1 MLPRGGLRES
11 PNMDYSACNSC
22 QRTEGRLILSCPSLR
37 ALLCLWKRPRA
48 PRRKLVESLEG
59 VLLLHTLSF
68 FFRWKRVPVCNL
80 CNLSW
85 EDNPS
90 LSFFFLG
97 GAGVVILFFILWGF
111 FFSFIFSWVFFFCPE
126 ALTPTTA
133 SVACTYSTLSPEKA
147 AECLVLVLHFVSLY
161 VHTGRFVCVC
171 VPVHR
176 CSFHLPLPVAVKQGK
191 SVSVSVN

>member
-48 PRRKLVESLEG
+48 PRRKLVERWEG
-59 VLLLHTLSF
+59 VLSLHTLSF

-80 CNLSW
+80 CNDSQR

-90 LSFFFLG
+90 LSVFWGGGGWGSHLCSSSFGFFFFLSY
-97 GAGVVILFFILWGF
+97 L
-111 FFSFIFSWVFFFCPE
+111 VFFLSRDINTHHCISGLHIQYTVSRE
-126 ALTPTTA
+126 G
-133 SVACTYSTLSPEKA
+133 SRVLSPSFTLCESVCA
-147 AECLVLVLHFVSLY
+147 HWQ
-161 VHTGRFVCVC
+161 VCVC
-171 VPVHR
+171 VR
-176 CSFHLPLPVAVKQGK
+176 AGASL
-191 SVSVSVN
+191 